1 MRVWPIILRVVPL
14 PCKTEV
20 IENITSDITGDDPF
34 LYNPWAEAE
43 KEMEQVNWSVGAIQ
57 KVKCIV

>member
-1 MRVWPIILRVVPL
+1 MRVWPVILRVVPL

-20 IENITSDITGDDPF
+20 IENITGDDVF
-34 LYNPWAEAE
+34 LYNPWAEEE
-43 KEMEQVNWSVGAIQ
+43 KEKEQINWSVGAIQ